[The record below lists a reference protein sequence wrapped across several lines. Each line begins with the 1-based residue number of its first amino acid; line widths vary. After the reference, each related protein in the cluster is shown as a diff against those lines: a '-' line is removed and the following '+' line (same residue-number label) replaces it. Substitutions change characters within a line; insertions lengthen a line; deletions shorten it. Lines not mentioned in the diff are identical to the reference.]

1 MQSRIRL
8 ASTDPDRHGTLPSEI
23 RMEETRNIDIVRA
36 GYRRGFSDHHDAGM
50 RQPWRVISPTSRFPE
65 EPPVSGDGFETN
77 VSIVCNTVVL
87 YSTRLPTS
95 VPCDPMT
102 ASHPTTP
109 EDIVNLSNDEL
120 ATAVATLA
128 AHIHAATWR
137 LLTLIAELDR
147 RGVWAD
153 QGALTCAH
161 WLGWACGIDTHT
173 AREKVR
179 VARVLEGLPLLS
191 AAAARGELGYSKLR
205 ALTRIATAENEA
217 DLVDI
222 GLHGT
227 AQHVEKFV
235 RLYRQAERAQET
247 ERADAQH
254 GDRELTYWYEDD
266 GTLVLHGRFPPEI
279 GARILSALD
288 AAMEAHATEQPASE
302 WNNEGEA
309 PDVPGGTS
317 RCEETESAPIPGPS
331 AGGRGAEAGASFSPN
346 GPGGTHPRRPSHTV
360 RRADA
365 LAWMAERVF
374 EEGEAPALSPHRHEV
389 VVHIDAEVLTHR
401 GAGRCEMEHHTA
413 IASETARRLCCDGG
427 IVATV
432 DGPRGEPL
440 TIGRRTRSISP
451 ALRRALMSRDRGCRF
466 PGCPAT
472 HRLHGHH
479 VRHWAEGGE
488 TGLDNLV
495 LLCPVHHRLVHE
507 GGFDVRRLDDGVL
520 RFTAPNGNPVRA
532 PAPREASS
540 PGTVAAQ
547 NDALGLTI
555 DSETAMAHWHG
566 ERIDYD
572 HAVMVTMHSWNSDGS
587 HPDTERNPEV
597 HEKSPA
603 PSVAAFPPSS
613 REPLHTPWWLR
624 ENPAP

>member
-1 MQSRIRL
+1 
-8 ASTDPDRHGTLPSEI
+8 
-23 RMEETRNIDIVRA
+23 
-36 GYRRGFSDHHDAGM
+36 
-50 RQPWRVISPTSRFPE
+50 
-65 EPPVSGDGFETN
+65 
-77 VSIVCNTVVL
+77 
-87 YSTRLPTS
+87 
-95 VPCDPMT
+95 MT
-102 ASHPTTP
+102 ASHPAIT
-109 EDIVNLSNDEL
+109 DDFSHLSNDEL
-120 ATAVATLA
+120 AAAVATLA
-128 AHIHAATWR
+128 AHIHAATR
-137 LLTLIAELDR
+137 RFLTLVTELDR

-161 WLGWACGIDTHT
+161 WLGWACGIDAHT

-179 VARVLEGLPLLS
+179 VARTLEGLPLLS

-205 ALTRIATAENEA
+205 ALTRIATTKNEA

-235 RLYRQAERAQET
+235 RRYRRAERAQET

-254 GDRELTYWYEDD
+254 KDRELTYWYEDD
-266 GTLVLHGRFPPEI
+266 GALVLHGRFPPET

-288 AAMEAHATEQPASE
+288 AAMEAHAAEQPASQ
-302 WNNEGEA
+302 WSREGEA

-317 RCEETESAPIPGPS
+317 SGVEAAGHAPAFSATGRDDGADVPHGTSPDGMESPVGDRLPEP
-331 AGGRGAEAGASFSPN
+331 AEYFSPQV
-346 GPGGTHPRRPSHTV
+346 PGGTYPRRPSHTV

-365 LAWMAERVF
+365 LAWIAERLF
-374 EEGEAPALSPHRHEV
+374 EEGQASALSPHRHEI
-389 VVHIDAEVLTHR
+389 VVHVDAEVLAR
-401 GAGRCEMEHHTA
+401 GTAGKCEIEHHTA
-413 IASETARRLCCDGG
+413 IAAETARRLCCDGG

-440 TIGRRTRSISP
+440 SVGRRTRSIPP
-451 ALRRALMSRDRGCRF
+451 ALRRALRSRDRGCRF

-488 TGLDNLV
+488 TALDNLV

-507 GGFDVRRLDDGVL
+507 GGFDVRRLDDGAL
-520 RFTAPNGNPVRA
+520 RFTDPKVNPVRA

-540 PGTVAAQ
+540 SGTVVAQ
-547 NDALGLTI
+547 NDALGLAI

-566 ERIDYD
+566 EPIDYD
-572 HAVMVTMHSWNSDGS
+572 HAVMVAMYAWNGDGLRSGHSGTPESLEEHLPVNS
-587 HPDTERNPEV
+587 HAV
-597 HEKSPA
+597 L
-603 PSVAAFPPSS
+603 PSDRESS
-613 REPLHTPWWLR
+613 LVPWWR
-624 ENPAP
+624 QVIAGQRSPRDCQG

>member
-1 MQSRIRL
+1 MTVSH
-8 ASTDPDRHGTLPSEI
+8 SNVPDDL
-23 RMEETRNIDIVRA
+23 
-36 GYRRGFSDHHDAGM
+36 
-50 RQPWRVISPTSRFPE
+50 
-65 EPPVSGDGFETN
+65 
-77 VSIVCNTVVL
+77 
-87 YSTRLPTS
+87 
-95 VPCDPMT
+95 
-102 ASHPTTP
+102 SH
-109 EDIVNLSNDEL
+109 LSNDEL
-120 ATAVATLA
+120 AAAVATLA

-161 WLGWACGIDTHT
+161 WLGWACGIDAHT

-179 VARVLEGLPLLS
+179 VARALEGLPLLS

-205 ALTRIATAENEA
+205 ALTRIASPENEA

-235 RLYRQAERAQET
+235 RLYRRAERAQET

-254 GDRELTYWYEDD
+254 KDRELTYWYEDD
-266 GTLVLHGRFPPEI
+266 GSLVLHGRFPPET

-288 AAMEAHATEQPASE
+288 AAMEAHAAEQPASE
-302 WNNEGEA
+302 WSNEGEA
-309 PDVPGGTS
+309 PSVPDGRSGVEAERHVPAVPGVDRNDGADVPGGTS
-317 RCEETESAPIPGPS
+317 
-331 AGGRGAEAGASFSPN
+331 
-346 GPGGTHPRRPSHTV
+346 PGGTAHSTGGRPPEPAQYCSPHVSGGTYPCRPSHTV

-365 LAWMAERVF
+365 LAWMAERMF

-389 VVHIDAEVLTHR
+389 VVHVDAEVLAR
-401 GAGRCEMEHHTA
+401 GTAGRCEIEHHTA
-413 IASETARRLCCDGG
+413 LAAETARRLCCDGG
-427 IVATV
+427 IVATA

-440 TIGRRTRSISP
+440 SVGRRTRSIPP

-488 TGLDNLV
+488 TALDNLV

-507 GGFDVRRLDDGVL
+507 GGFDVRRLDDGAL
-520 RFTAPNGNPVRA
+520 RFTAPNGQTVRA
-532 PAPREASS
+532 PTPHEPTS
-540 PGTVAAQ
+540 PDTVISH
-547 NDALGLTI
+547 NDALGLAI
-555 DSETAMAHWHG
+555 DRETAMAHWHG

-572 HAVMVTMHSWNSDGS
+572 HAIMVTMHAWRSC
-587 HPDTERNPEV
+587 
-597 HEKSPA
+597 
-603 PSVAAFPPSS
+603 SS
-613 REPLHTPWWLR
+613 RARHSEAPVSREEHLPPNSREAHEQPPARDPLHTPWWFR
-624 ENPAP
+624 VAASP

>member
-1 MQSRIRL
+1 MTVSPSN
-8 ASTDPDRHGTLPSEI
+8 APD
-23 RMEETRNIDIVRA
+23 D
-36 GYRRGFSDHHDAGM
+36 FSH
-50 RQPWRVISPTSRFPE
+50 
-65 EPPVSGDGFETN
+65 
-77 VSIVCNTVVL
+77 
-87 YSTRLPTS
+87 
-95 VPCDPMT
+95 
-102 ASHPTTP
+102 
-109 EDIVNLSNDEL
+109 LSNDEL
-120 ATAVATLA
+120 AAAVATLA

-161 WLGWACGIDTHT
+161 WLGWACGIDAHT

-179 VARVLEGLPLLS
+179 VARALEGLPLLS

-235 RLYRQAERAQET
+235 RLYRRAERAQET
-247 ERADAQH
+247 EHADAQH
-254 GDRELTYWYEDD
+254 KDRELTYWYEDD
-266 GTLVLHGRFPPEI
+266 GTLVLHGRFPPET

-288 AAMEAHATEQPASE
+288 AAMEAHATEQPASQ
-302 WNNEGEA
+302 WSSAGEA
-309 PDVPGGTS
+309 PDVPDGTS
-317 RCEETESAPIPGPS
+317 SGVEAEGHVPAFSGAGRGDETHVPRGTSPDGREPS
-331 AGGRGAEAGASFSPN
+331 TGGRPPEPAQYSSPYV
-346 GPGGTHPRRPSHTV
+346 PGGTYSCRPSPTV

-389 VVHIDAEVLTHR
+389 VVHVDAEVLAR
-401 GAGRCEMEHHTA
+401 GTAGRCEVEHHSA
-413 IASETARRLCCDGG
+413 LAAETARRLCCDGG

-440 TIGRRTRSISP
+440 SVGRRTRSIPP

-488 TGLDNLV
+488 TALDNLV

-507 GGFDVRRLDDGVL
+507 GGFDVRRLDDGAL
-520 RFTAPNGNPVRA
+520 RFTAPNGAAVRA
-532 PAPREASS
+532 PVPHEPSS
-540 PGTVAAQ
+540 PDTILSH
-547 NDALGLTI
+547 NDALGLAI

-566 ERIDYD
+566 EPIDYD
-572 HAVMVTMHSWNSDGS
+572 HAVMVTMYTWGS
-587 HPDTERNPEV
+587 GDPYPGTEQIHGSPRSTLPHPSATMSTP
-597 HEKSPA
+597 PA
-603 PSVAAFPPSS
+603 
-613 REPLHTPWWLR
+613 REPLHTPWWMR
-624 ENPAP
+624 TAAPP